1 MKHLALIATG
11 LGMLATA
18 WGTQVVA
25 APQADVY
32 QQSYALYMLYHPET
46 KDQSSVALKKQFSA
60 DFTDLFATHKKVDV
74 VQFTAFEQQ
83 RLTELMK
90 QRREMSLK
98 QSHVR
103 FGILDSN
110 KDQKMTL
117 KEFQASGMKTFDEM
131 DKNKDGLISTEDVKL
146 AAGNGATT
154 HDGFRVRLPIAMPM
168 ANNQQ
173 EFIQKYGQGK
183 AYATLGDY
191 LTERDKQ
198 FMATDTNADLVVSE
212 QEYVDEFMQRFDR
225 NSIDGQEKMKE
236 LSKLQFQAIAQG
248 KSHIQAKDIAQF
260 ANKLDK
266 AISQ

>member
-1 MKHLALIATG
+1 
-11 LGMLATA
+11 
-18 WGTQVVA
+18 
-25 APQADVY
+25 
-32 QQSYALYMLYHPET
+32 
-46 KDQSSVALKKQFSA
+46 
-60 DFTDLFATHKKVDV
+60 
-74 VQFTAFEQQ
+74 
-83 RLTELMK
+83 MK

-131 DKNKDGLISTEDVKL
+131 DKNKDGLISAEDVKL
-146 AAGNGATT
+146 AAGNGAST